1 MLMARL
7 WQEAKHKEPAD
18 LSSHG
23 AIIGSVFRI
32 LKAIPIQHFYDLVQF
47 TDELTCHQ

>member
-7 WQEAKHKEPAD
+7 WQEVKHKEPAD

-23 AIIGSVFRI
+23 AIVSVFRI

-47 TDELTCHQ
+47 IDELTCHQ